1 MPCALR
7 GAGSLEGPKRHM
19 RQGRGMEPGGKP
31 AREGDE
37 LQKGA
42 EAGTHR
48 ELEQGCLAALGR
60 GQGTGE
66 RAQDALSPRLT
77 CVR

>member
-1 MPCALR
+1 
-7 GAGSLEGPKRHM
+7 
-19 RQGRGMEPGGKP
+19 MEPGGKP

-66 RAQDALSPRLT
+66 RGQDALSPRLT

>member
-1 MPCALR
+1 
-7 GAGSLEGPKRHM
+7 
-19 RQGRGMEPGGKP
+19 MEPGGKP

-42 EAGTHR
+42 EAGTRR